1 MAITTMTKNTDPI
14 NGTTKEKDP
23 HLYDY
28 DKVVHSKDDMK
39 GVNRG
44 LRRLNYKI
52 TGKDAF
58 DENGNH
64 KGFKCSAKC
73 RPEVA
78 EGHNRRNENWV
89 KKLDHVAKNGDY
101 EIWMDYKNLDSA
113 YKEIF
118 GEALEEYNKTQRSNR
133 RIKNYLAHIQNDKR
147 QGSMK
152 KSAKVD
158 NSRKPYYEFIFQIG
172 RRDNRLDTE
181 SSKKI
186 LKEFCLEIMPKR
198 FPNIRP
204 IGIYLHADEATNDA
218 VTDDRLQGAV
228 HVHFVYVPIA
238 HALSKEEQEEEK
250 KWKKELEE
258 KARKEAA
265 SKGNKF
271 DKAKFDAHDWQLM
284 RAKKFGK
291 AIGNGMKLQSSL
303 TGACCEMGF
312 RTKGKLT
319 AQIQMEEAVRKDLMD
334 LVESYGIKVDRTIDT
349 DRDEVVSIQEYK
361 KREDNK
367 AVLKETQKL
376 YEASQMNLRRSEVLN
391 EATEEKEEALAQREK
406 NVSGLEKQKEAV
418 EAMAAEVQKDKEKVA
433 PYIERIDNL
442 VEDEKTVQ
450 LRKTELNEQAA
461 FQNQRD
467 IDFERISNA
476 KEADI
481 ASRQKSAAEKE
492 TSLGT
497 WESDLKNMASTVEK
511 DKTQNAEVAKLNE
524 ENAAINER
532 NAKEI
537 ADKFDD
543 FHKVEAKYKVYSS
556 TVNEN
561 EQIKINVEDIGRQL
575 RSDLLDADGSWRD
588 KVDYAV
594 TNFTERCQKVVTK
607 LHDAVLGFK
616 TFLQGKSSEDF
627 RKLANDMDRN
637 GTKSFEEY
645 ASKWANDSLDWQIE
659 QRQRQLQLK
668 SHRRSVDIER

>member
-1 MAITTMTKNTDPI
+1 MGKISDPI
-14 NGTTKEKDP
+14 TGTTKERDP

-39 GVNRG
+39 GVSRG

-58 DENGNH
+58 DEKGNH

-89 KKLDHVAKNGDY
+89 KKLDHIEKKGDY

-133 RIKNYLAHIQNDKR
+133 RIKNYLTHIQNDKR

-186 LKEFCLEIMPKR
+186 LKEFCLEIMPKH

-204 IGIYLHADEATNDA
+204 IGIYLHADESTKDA
-218 VTDDRLQGAV
+218 VSDDRLQGSV

-258 KARKEAA
+258 KARNEAA
-265 SKGNKF
+265 SNGNEF
-271 DKAKFDAHDWQLM
+271 DKAKFDAQDWQLM

-418 EAMAAEVQKDKEKVA
+418 EAMVTEVQKDKEKVA

-492 TSLGT
+492 TSLGV

-511 DKTQNAEVAKLNE
+511 DKTKNVEDAKLNE

-537 ADKFDD
+537 ADKFDA
-543 FHKVEAKYKVYSS
+543 FKKVEAKYKVYSS
-556 TVNEN
+556 TVDVN

-575 RSDLLDADGSWRD
+575 RSDLLGADGSWRD

-594 TNFTERCQKVVTK
+594 INLTERCQKVVTK

-659 QRQRQLQLK
+659 QRQQKLQLK
-668 SHRRSVDIER
+668 SHRRSIDIER